1 MVNGL
6 RRIDWRPV
14 NLRNGINWH
23 IGTSFG
29 GFWPLGVIALRAI
42 IFLALILLGLPTQN
56 GTAHAEPLLARDVAA
71 APQPNLNSVAERMNA
86 NTLTIVTG
94 NPSFIFTA
102 YGNDLAAVLNDGDDL
117 RILPV
122 ASQGAAQNVRD
133 VRFLRGIDLGF
144 TVTNILGD
152 YRRTGEL
159 GDLADKIVYIA
170 RISNDEIHV
179 VTRSDITK
187 LEQLRGRRVNF
198 NSVGSG
204 SELSARDIF
213 RALNIEVQEVN
224 LGPADAFEKL
234 KTGEITATILTSG
247 KPAAAMASLKASD
260 GYHLLPVPLVGT
272 LMDDYLP
279 SKLTNADYPNLIAP
293 GQIVETIAASSVL
306 IAYNWPKDSD
316 RYRRIDKFVRA
327 FFTKFPEFQKPPRH
341 PKWRETNLFAT
352 IPGWK
357 RFEGA
362 EEMVARYRE
371 QVATG
376 KGQQFGQVIVDRS
389 SGRPLTE
396 RDRNQLF
403 EDFLK
408 WNAESRNR

>member
-1 MVNGL
+1 
-6 RRIDWRPV
+6 
-14 NLRNGINWH
+14 
-23 IGTSFG
+23 
-29 GFWPLGVIALRAI
+29 
-42 IFLALILLGLPTQN
+42 
-56 GTAHAEPLLARDVAA
+56 
-71 APQPNLNSVAERMNA
+71 
-86 NTLTIVTG
+86 
-94 NPSFIFTA
+94 
-102 YGNDLAAVLNDGDDL
+102 
-117 RILPV
+117 
-122 ASQGAAQNVRD
+122 
-133 VRFLRGIDLGF
+133 
-144 TVTNILGD
+144 
-152 YRRTGEL
+152 
-159 GDLADKIVYIA
+159 
-170 RISNDEIHV
+170 
-179 VTRSDITK
+179 
-187 LEQLRGRRVNF
+187 
-198 NSVGSG
+198 
-204 SELSARDIF
+204 
-213 RALNIEVQEVN
+213 

>member
-1 MVNGL
+1 
-6 RRIDWRPV
+6 
-14 NLRNGINWH
+14 
-23 IGTSFG
+23 
-29 GFWPLGVIALRAI
+29 
-42 IFLALILLGLPTQN
+42 
-56 GTAHAEPLLARDVAA
+56 
-71 APQPNLNSVAERMNA
+71 MNA
-86 NTLTIVTG
+86 NTLTLVTG

-102 YGNDLAAVLNDGDDL
+102 YGNDLAAVLNDGDEL

-159 GDLADKIVYIA
+159 GDLSDKIVYIA

-179 VTRSDITK
+179 VTRSDITT
-187 LEQLRGRRVNF
+187 LEQLRGRKVNF
-198 NSVGSG
+198 NSIGSG

-213 RALNIEVQEVN
+213 RALNIEVEEVN
-224 LGPADAFEKL
+224 FGPADAFEKL
-234 KTGEITATILTSG
+234 KTGEIAATILTSG
-247 KPAAAMASLKASD
+247 KPAAAMAPLKASD
-260 GYHLLPVPLVGT
+260 GYHLLSVPLVGT

-279 SKLTNADYPNLIAP
+279 SKLTSADYPNLIAP
-293 GQIVETIAASSVL
+293 GHTVETIAASSVL

-362 EEMVARYRE
+362 EEMVAKYRE

-376 KGQQFGQVIVDRS
+376 RGQQFGQVLVDRS